1 MSQCQDSA
9 SSVNSVSAHQQRS
22 ALTQNP
28 ITTLET
34 WGGLYDFTGV
44 KLPIQVLIPIIS
56 VIFYQQMM
64 QLPFGL

>member
-1 MSQCQDSA
+1 M
-9 SSVNSVSAHQQRS
+9 SAHQQRS
-22 ALTQNP
+22 LLTQNP

-44 KLPIQVLIPIIS
+44 KLATQVFILIIS
-56 VIFYQQMM
+56 VIFNQQMM

>member
-1 MSQCQDSA
+1 MKSMS
-9 SSVNSVSAHQQRS
+9 VHQQRS

-44 KLPIQVLIPIIS
+44 KLAIQAFILIIS
-56 VIFYQQMM
+56 VIFNQQMM
-64 QLPFGL
+64 QLPFSL

>member
-1 MSQCQDSA
+1 M
-9 SSVNSVSAHQQRS
+9 SAHQQRS
-22 ALTQNP
+22 LLTQNP

-44 KLPIQVLIPIIS
+44 KLATQVFILIIS
-56 VIFYQQMM
+56 VIFNEQMM

>member
-1 MSQCQDSA
+1 M
-9 SSVNSVSAHQQRS
+9 SAHQQRR

-34 WGGLYDFTGV
+34 WGGLYDLSGV
-44 KLPIQVLIPIIS
+44 KLAIQVFILGIS

-64 QLPFGL
+64 QLPFRL